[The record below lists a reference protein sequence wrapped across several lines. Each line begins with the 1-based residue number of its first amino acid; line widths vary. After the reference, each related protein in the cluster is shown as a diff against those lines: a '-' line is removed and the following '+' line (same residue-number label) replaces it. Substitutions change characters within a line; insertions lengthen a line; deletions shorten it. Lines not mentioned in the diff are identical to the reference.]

1 MFSGLISELVTPFCN
16 DALDEKAFRS
26 LVEWQI
32 AEGVEGLVPCGA
44 TGEAP
49 TLTMA
54 ERARL
59 ICLSVEIAGGRV
71 PVIAGIVTSSTGTA
85 IEMARIAWQARA
97 NAALVVAPSY
107 SRPSQEG
114 LYRHFRA
121 IANAVDLP
129 IIVGNEPDR
138 CAVDVQPATVA
149 RLAKIP
155 NIVGIKDASGDM
167 RRPGEIARLVPRDFT
182 QLSGDDR
189 TALAFN
195 SAGGRGCIS
204 AAANVMPRLC
214 TGLQSAW
221 HSSDATA
228 AHALQGLLVPL
239 TRALALEPSPG
250 PVKYAL
256 SRLRGMR
263 NELRLPLVPVE
274 PATAKEIS
282 QAIDSVVLAERASLD
297 DFDLRVAQR

>member
-1 MFSGLISELVTPFCN
+1 MC
-16 DALDEKAFRS
+16 KARHQFRS
-26 LVEWQI
+26 SNQI
-32 AEGVEGLVPCGA
+32 APSRSTTSRRIWVYLRLLCPYKA
-44 TGEAP
+44 TIATP
-49 TLTMA
+49 TSL
-54 ERARL
+54 RA
-59 ICLSVEIAGGRV
+59 
-71 PVIAGIVTSSTGTA
+71 SS
-85 IEMARIAWQARA
+85 
-97 NAALVVAPSY
+97 
-107 SRPSQEG
+107 
-114 LYRHFRA
+114 
-121 IANAVDLP
+121 
-129 IIVGNEPDR
+129 
-138 CAVDVQPATVA
+138 
-149 RLAKIP
+149 
-155 NIVGIKDASGDM
+155 
-167 RRPGEIARLVPRDFT
+167 
-182 QLSGDDR
+182 
-189 TALAFN
+189 ALAFN